1 MSFLTLVLKNLM
13 RRRSRSVLTVIG
25 IAIGIAAVVAFTSLA
40 WGFESSLANVFK
52 ARGTDL
58 IVTKAN
64 ARSAIPPAFPD
75 SAKDDLLALPHVQR
89 VAGVLCE
96 IFSVEIAP
104 TVIVAGW
111 EHDTPGWDHLK
122 LVKGSW
128 LAKDVKKQ
136 VILGALAAESLE
148 KTIGDTVQIETGEFT
163 VAGIVSSAAF
173 SENGA
178 IIMSLEDM
186 QELTH
191 RERQL
196 NFVDVWL
203 DAGTP
208 DAAREAMPGLIRE
221 RLKGLTAFSPGT
233 IAQNGQT
240 IQMARAMSIA
250 TSVLAL
256 VIGAVG
262 VMNTLL
268 MSVFERIQEI
278 GVLLAIGWERL
289 RIMAMILLESVV
301 LSLFG
306 GVAGGVLGVAAMSVL
321 QATPWIH
328 GKFEGEITPGLF
340 GLGIVVA
347 LALGAL
353 GGLYP
358 AWIGS
363 RMSPANALRQ

>member
-1 MSFLTLVLKNLM
+1 MSFLTLILKNLM
-13 RRRSRSVLTVIG
+13 RRRSRSVLTLIG

-40 WGFESSLANVFK
+40 RGFERSLGNVFR

-58 IVTKAN
+58 IVTRAN

-75 SAKDDLLALPHVQR
+75 TAKADLLALPHVHR

-96 IFSVEIAP
+96 IFSVEVAP

-128 LAKDVKKQ
+128 LAKEARKQ

-148 KTIGDTVQIETGEFT
+148 KSVGDTVQIETGEFA

-173 SENGA
+173 AENGA
-178 IIMSLEDM
+178 IIMALEDM
-186 QELTH
+186 QQLTS
-191 RERQL
+191 RENQV
-196 NFVDVWL
+196 NFIDVWL

-208 DAAREAMPGLIRE
+208 ETAREALPGLIRDKI
-221 RLKGLTAFSPGT
+221 KGLTAFSPGT
-233 IAQNGQT
+233 IAQSGQT
-240 IQMARAMSIA
+240 IQMARAMSVA

-278 GVLLAIGWERL
+278 GVLLAIGWGRL
-289 RIMAMILLESVV
+289 RIMMMILLESVV

-306 GVAGGVLGVAAMSVL
+306 GLAGGVLGIVAMRVL

-328 GKFEGEITPGLF
+328 GKFEGEVAPGLF
-340 GLGIVVA
+340 GLGILVA